1 MHSAALDLPDAAIL
15 QRFCD
20 EQGVPATSLCKVGWA
35 LVLQRFFY
43 VTVFRFHQATNETLT
58 ISYEVDLAERSSVF
72 AALQACPVD
81 KSAALEDCPPVLHSS
96 NAVLFDEVGPR
107 TKSVVCFKTGE
118 ECPSCVL
125 EDNVMLSSH
134 VLLS

>member
-43 VTVFRFHQATNETLT
+43 VTVFRSHQTTNEALT

-72 AALQACPVD
+72 AALQACSVD

-96 NAVLFDEVGPR
+96 NTILFDEVGPR

>member
-43 VTVFRFHQATNETLT
+43 VTVFRSHQATNETLT
-58 ISYEVDLAERSSVF
+58 ISYEVDLAKRSSVF
-72 AALQACPVD
+72 AALQACSVD

-96 NAVLFDEVGPR
+96 NVVLFDEVGPR
-107 TKSVVCFKTGE
+107 TKSVVCFKTGG

-134 VLLS
+134 VILS

>member
-1 MHSAALDLPDAAIL
+1 MHSVALDLPDLATL

-35 LVLQRFFY
+35 LVLQKFFY
-43 VTVFRFHQATNETLT
+43 ATVFRFHQATDGTFT
-58 ISYEVDLAERSSVF
+58 ISYEVDLAERSSVST
-72 AALQACPVD
+72 ALHACSVD